1 MLPDKNH
8 TVVRQ
13 ERELTS
19 VIGDTI
25 THPQNQGLET
35 LVFTTS

>member
-1 MLPDKNH
+1 MLQDKNH

-25 THPQNQGLET
+25 THPQDR
-35 LVFTTS
+35 V